1 MGKRCRVVGSE
12 LLNFF
17 STFLFILVSVI
28 PIIKVVVKHRTD
40 RLTSSRSAL
49 DGFLV

>member
-1 MGKRCRVVGSE
+1 VGKRCRVVGSE